1 METSELLKII
11 GCMPDPVLAGVAAVH
26 AAETSNQRYEILE
39 ALLTQHATR
48 LIPRDMR
55 ELTRLGR
62 DLAAAEPANARQLC
76 VRLSTDGPLARWLV
90 AAILESEGQYASAAS
105 ALGAI
110 PDSDW
115 DESRAIWLVALARN
129 LASDRRWTE
138 AWFHLREAIRCSE
151 ARQTLV
157 QADQLL
163 SRARNADIAI
173 PARARKRV
181 ALIGSGS
188 LSFWVPVL
196 RPVIFAAGID
206 IDLFTGEFG
215 QHRQEVL
222 DSSSALANFRPEVVI
237 LATDWRSLGL
247 SLEVA
252 EADSVVCGHVTEL
265 RTLWRHCAE
274 TWGAAVIQHNF
285 EIPEVDPFGHL
296 SAELPGGR
304 ARILRRLN
312 LALSDAAAA
321 DNIAVLDVDQVAS
334 LFSKRHWHDP
344 IAWATSKQYPAPA
357 ALPLL
362 ARHEAAILRALAGL
376 TSKCLV
382 LDLDGTLW
390 GGVIG
395 EDGLTGIRLGG
406 SPEGE
411 AWVSFQHFVRGLS
424 KRGILLAVC
433 SKNNPEDALEPFR
446 SHPEMVLKRDDF
458 AAFVANWQSKSE
470 NLRHIAAELNLG
482 LDSLVFVDDHPVER
496 AQVRADLP
504 EVEVPEMPRDPAL
517 YDVAI
522 SRSLFFEGVSLT
534 ADDRARVDT
543 YRGNEERAQL
553 FAATGNLEDFLRNL
567 QMRLELRPFDLVNL
581 PRIVQLIN
589 KTNQFNLTTRRMSA
603 AMANQMVGDPLWYTQ
618 FVRVRDRFGD
628 NGITGVLTA
637 RREGNAWRVDNW
649 LLSCRV
655 LGRRIEEVMLTA
667 LFGFATASGA
677 AEVIGEYLPTAK
689 NGQVAN
695 LYERLDFVRV
705 RENEAGEALFVRRLD
720 GTGLDFPQWAKVID
734 ATAVISADET

>member
-1 METSELLKII
+1 METSELLNII
-11 GCMPDPVLAGVAAVH
+11 GCMPDPVAAGVAVVH
-26 AAETSNQRYEILE
+26 AAEISTQRCELLE
-39 ALLTQHATR
+39 AVLTHYATC
-48 LIPRDMR
+48 LVPRDMR
-55 ELTRLGR
+55 ELARLGR
-62 DLAAAEPANARQLC
+62 DLAAAEPGDARRLC
-76 VRLSTDGPLARWLV
+76 ARLSDEGPLARWLV
-90 AAILESEGQYASAAS
+90 AAILESEGHCANAVG
-105 ALGAI
+105 ALSVI

-115 DESRAIWLVALARN
+115 NESRAIWLLALARN
-129 LASDRRWTE
+129 LAGDGRWNK

-151 ARQTLV
+151 TRQTLV

-163 SRARNADIAI
+163 SRARDADIAI
-173 PARARKRV
+173 PSRARKRV

-188 LSFWVPVL
+188 LSFWAPVL
-196 RPVIFAAGID
+196 RPAAFVAGID

-215 QHRQEVL
+215 QHSQEIL
-222 DSSSALANFRPEVVI
+222 DSGSPLSRFRPEVVI

-247 SLEVA
+247 SPEVA
-252 EADSVVCGHVTEL
+252 EADSVVAGHVAAL

-274 TWGAAVIQHNF
+274 NWGADVIQHNF
-285 EIPEVDPFGHL
+285 EVPEVDPFGHL

-312 LALSDAAAA
+312 LALSEAAAA
-321 DNIAVLDVDQVAS
+321 ENVAILDVDQVAS
-334 LFSKRHWHDP
+334 LFGKCQWNDP
-344 IAWATSKQYPAPA
+344 IAWTTSKQYPAPA

-376 TSKCLV
+376 ASKCLV

-395 EDGLTGIRLGG
+395 EDGLSGIRLGG

-411 AWVSFQHFVRGLS
+411 AWVSFQHFVRGLRN
-424 KRGILLAVC
+424 RGVLLAVC

-446 SHPEMVLKRDDF
+446 NHPEMVLKRDDF
-458 AAFVANWQSKSE
+458 AAFVANWQTKSE

-496 AQVRADLP
+496 AQVRAELP

-517 YDVAI
+517 YEVAI
-522 SRSLFFEGVSLT
+522 SRSLLFEGVSLT
-534 ADDRARVDT
+534 ADDRSRVAT
-543 YRGNEERAQL
+543 YRGNAERAQL
-553 FAATGNLEDFLRNL
+553 LTVSGNLEDFLRNL
-567 QMRLELRPFDLVNL
+567 QMRVELRPFDQVNL

-603 AMANQMVGDPLWYTQ
+603 AMAEKMVGDPLWYTQ
-618 FVRVRDRFGD
+618 FMRVCDRFGD
-628 NGITGVLTA
+628 NGITGVLIA
-637 RREGNAWRVDNW
+637 RREGHAWRVDNW

-667 LFGFATASGA
+667 LLGFAEASGT
-677 AEVIGEYLPTAK
+677 AELVGEYLPTAK
-689 NGQVAN
+689 NGQVAD
-695 LYERLDFVRV
+695 LYERLGFVRV
-705 RENEAGEALFVRRLD
+705 REDEAGGARFVRKLD
-720 GTGLDFPQWAKVID
+720 GTGLDFPQWVAVID
-734 ATAVISADET
+734 ATAATPVDET